1 MRGLAKI
8 MALVLLPLAG
18 LAACDR
24 ESDAAPSA
32 AYDTSAASNAKFL
45 ADYAARADVKKTS
58 YIGRIICPPAALRRH
73 PGRNR
78 TDCQ

>member
-8 MALVLLPLAG
+8 MALVLLPLVG

-32 AYDTSAASNAKFL
+32 AYDTSAASNAKSSSL
-45 ADYAARADVKKTS
+45 TAHASATAAIAEQAAAE
-58 YIGRIICPPAALRRH
+58 PAAAAVPATGLPERLR
-73 PGRNR
+73 PF
-78 TDCQ
+78 